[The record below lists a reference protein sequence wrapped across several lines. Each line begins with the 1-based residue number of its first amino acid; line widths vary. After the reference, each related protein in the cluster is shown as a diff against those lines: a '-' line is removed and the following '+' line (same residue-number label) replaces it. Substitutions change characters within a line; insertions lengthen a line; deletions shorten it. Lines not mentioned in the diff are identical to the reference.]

1 MNLYVIYMNCMIKY
15 DRRHT
20 TNIADIIGDFRS
32 QLLKLLEDTREYL
45 GVDSAYL
52 VNLEPS
58 GESNTIAPDSATPLD
73 CADIKDMMPE
83 TFGKIMEGI
92 PVVGGIESFPRNEQ
106 KILKAKGISSLV
118 VFPVPDGNGH
128 PDMCLVCISAKA
140 KDISADEM
148 TYLVATIS
156 RIRRTLSRIA
166 TLVAVE
172 KDHFLLENTNDVI
185 FAYDANGMV
194 TYVSGSFERITPFR
208 RSDMVGHSIFEFLRP
223 EDHDRARERL
233 ELLKQGIGEIS
244 EYRIGER
251 WYRFNCHPVMANG
264 RLKETVSIMTDI
276 TELKEVEQTLKESEE
291 RYRLLAEN
299 IRDMV
304 SMWDLNLNLVY
315 VNPAIR
321 TILGYTPAEA
331 MDSILS
337 PFDVM
342 TKKSRKIMEKL
353 YDERM
358 ASDPGPNIPGRQ
370 MAMEL
375 ELIRKDGQP
384 IQTETK
390 LSFARNE
397 KGERIG
403 IIAVTRDI
411 TERSRRWEDPGTVL
425 EEMDRILAGEKFIL
439 WTTDMRIRYTY
450 VSPSVE
456 NILGYPDEE
465 FISMEGKDTMDEVSF
480 NRLSSAFYEGL
491 IFARE
496 KGTPWKTTI
505 EITQKTR
512 TGKKLKGELILML
525 TRNRKGEAK
534 GFVALTRFS
543 A

>member
-1 MNLYVIYMNCMIKY
+1 MIKY

-20 TNIADIIGDFRS
+20 TNITDIIEDFS
-32 QLLKLLEDTREYL
+32 GQLLKLLEDTREYL

-58 GESNTIAPDSATPLD
+58 GESNTIAPDSAPPLD

-83 TFGKIMEGI
+83 TFRKIMEGI

-128 PDMCLVCISAKA
+128 PDMCLVCVSAKA
-140 KDISADEM
+140 KDISTDEM

-185 FAYDANGMV
+185 FAYDADGVV

-251 WYRFNCHPVMANG
+251 WYRFNCHPVMENG

-276 TELKEVEQTLKESEE
+276 TELKEAEQTLKQNEE
-291 RYRLLAEN
+291 QYRLLADN
-299 IRDMV
+299 ISDMV
-304 SMWDLNLNLVY
+304 TVWDLDLNLVY
-315 VNPAIR
+315 INHSVHA
-321 TILGYTPAEA
+321 ILGYTVSEA
-331 MDSILS
+331 MEDILT
-337 PFDVM
+337 PYDIL
-342 TKKSRKIMEKL
+342 TKKSAKIVERL
-353 YDERM
+353 YNE
-358 ASDPGPNIPGRQ
+358 AIPYDPGPSNLRKQ
-370 MAMEL
+370 VAVEL
-375 ELIRKDGQP
+375 ELVRKDGKLV
-384 IQTETK
+384 QTETK

-397 KGERIG
+397 KGERTG

-411 TERSRRWEDPGTVL
+411 TERTKRWDKPETVL

-456 NILGYPDEE
+456 NILGYSDEE
-465 FISMEGKDTMDEVSF
+465 FISMEGKDTLDEVSF
-480 NRLSSAFYEGL
+480 NRLSSVFYEGL

-496 KGTPWKTTI
+496 KGTPWKTSI
-505 EITQKTR
+505 KITQKTR
-512 TGKKLKGELILML
+512 TGKKLKGELILKL

-534 GFVALTRFS
+534 GFVGLTRFS